1 MSKAVFEK
9 RDFNFLKTAKG
20 VWLASEYHIYGLS
33 IMRLVVIGV
42 NHKTAPVALRERL
55 ALVGDEVNIALAQL
69 QGFSDGSVIVSTCNR
84 TEIYAL
90 VPESILS
97 PNTLLPNS
105 ASAVVETS
113 VIESSMTANNSANLS
128 STIISAHILKI
139 KTWLAGFKQLSLD
152 EIDPYLYVHRDTHAL
167 THWLR
172 VAAGL
177 DSMILG
183 EPQILGQ
190 IKRAV
195 HMAQDQKALSNQLGW
210 IVDQVF
216 AAAKRVRNET
226 QVGAQAVSLSYAA
239 AKLVTQIFD
248 DLPSRTLLVV
258 AAGEM
263 NRLVATHIAGLG
275 VGRVIICN
283 RNPERAEAL
292 AAELRNPNR
301 RIEVRTLQELP
312 QVLAEAD
319 IVSSCSG
326 SMDILID
333 KTMTLRAL
341 KSRRY
346 QPMLMIDLAVPR
358 DIDSTVSRIDDVYL
372 YSVDDLQHVIAG
384 NIEQRR
390 QAAVD
395 AELLVSQLVVEMD
408 RRFQVRQVGKDI
420 QQYRARTHEQVNK
433 LLQASIAELQGDS
446 ANPEDIMI
454 ELTRR
459 LTQNLTHAPSK
470 LMRKAAREGDN
481 ELLDFVV
488 SGLQDAHR
496 NH

>member
-1 MSKAVFEK
+1 M
-9 RDFNFLKTAKG
+9 RNM
-20 VWLASEYHIYGLS
+20 HCIYGLS

-55 ALVGDEVNIALAQL
+55 AFVGDDLNSALNQL
-69 QGFSDGSVIVSTCNR
+69 KNFTDGSVIVSTCNR

-90 VPESILS
+90 VPQPSNAAIDTSNISSSITGLVGTIATGATVS
-97 PNTLLPNS
+97 M
-105 ASAVVETS
+105 AVA
-113 VIESSMTANNSANLS
+113 MDQH
-128 STIISAHILKI
+128 IIDI
-139 KTWLAGFKQLSLD
+139 KSWLASFKKVSVAQI
-152 EIDPYLYVHRDTHAL
+152 EPFLYVHKDTHAL

-190 IKRAV
+190 IKQAV
-195 HMAQDQKALSNQLGW
+195 HLAQIEQALSSQMGW
-210 IVDQVF
+210 IIDQVF
-216 AAAKRVRNET
+216 AAANRVRNET
-226 QVGAQAVSLSYAA
+226 NVGAQAVSLGFAA

-248 DLPSRTLLVV
+248 NLPSRTLVVV

-275 VGRVIICN
+275 VGRIIICN
-283 RNPERAEAL
+283 RSPERAEAL
-292 AAELRNPNR
+292 AADLRQAHLKLAN
-301 RIEVRTLQELP
+301 ISVEVRALQELP

-326 SMDILID
+326 SMDILIN
-333 KTMTLRAL
+333 KNMTAQAL
-341 KSRRY
+341 KIRRY
-346 QPMLMIDLAVPR
+346 RPMLMIDLAVPR
-358 DIDSTVSRIDDVYL
+358 DIDSNISQMDDVYL

-395 AELLVSQLVVEMD
+395 AELLVSQLVVEIE
-408 RRFQVRQVGKDI
+408 RRFQVRKVGHDI
-420 QQYRARTHEQVNK
+420 EQYRNHTQLQVEQ
-433 LLQASIAELQGDS
+433 LLGNALKRLESGEQDAHS
-446 ANPEDIMI
+446 AMI
-454 ELTRR
+454 ELTRQ
-459 LTQNLTHAPSK
+459 LTQTLSHAPSK
-470 LMRKAAREGDN
+470 LMRKAAREGDS

-488 SGLQDAHR
+488 SGLHGAYR
-496 NH
+496 KRR

>member
-1 MSKAVFEK
+1 
-9 RDFNFLKTAKG
+9 
-20 VWLASEYHIYGLS
+20 
-33 IMRLVVIGV
+33 MRLVVIGV

-55 ALVGDEVNIALAQL
+55 ALVGDDVNIALKQL
-69 QGFSDGSVIVSTCNR
+69 EAFTDGSVIVSTCNR

-90 VPESILS
+90 VPQLAE
-97 PNTLLPNS
+97 PQDVP
-105 ASAVVETS
+105 
-113 VIESSMTANNSANLS
+113 SMSANGAVGAQTS
-128 STIISAHILKI
+128 SAAISAHILKI
-139 KTWLAGFKQLSLD
+139 KAWLADFKQLSLS

-190 IKRAV
+190 IKRSV
-195 HMAQDQKALSNQLGW
+195 QLAQEQKALSNQLGW
-210 IVDQVF
+210 IIDQVF

-292 AAELRNPNR
+292 AVELRR
-301 RIEVRTLQELP
+301 AGHLVEVRPLQELP

-326 SMDILID
+326 SMDVLID

-341 KSRRY
+341 KHRRY

-358 DIDSTVSRIDDVYL
+358 DIDSTISRIDDVYL

-408 RRFQVRQVGKDI
+408 RSFQVRQVGKDI
-420 QQYRARTHEQVNK
+420 QQYRAHTQDQVDK
-433 LLQASIAELQGDS
+433 LLHESIAKLQQDNAS
-446 ANPEDIMI
+446 PEDIII
-454 ELTRR
+454 ELSRR
-459 LTQNLTHAPSK
+459 LTQTLTHAPSK
-470 LMRKAAREGDN
+470 LMRKAAREGDS
-481 ELLDFVV
+481 ELLDFAV
-488 SGLQDAHR
+488 SGLQEAHR
-496 NH
+496 GRR

>member
-1 MSKAVFEK
+1 
-9 RDFNFLKTAKG
+9 
-20 VWLASEYHIYGLS
+20 
-33 IMRLVVIGV
+33 MRLVVIGV

-55 ALVGDEVNIALAQL
+55 ALVGDDVNVALKQL
-69 QGFSDGSVIVSTCNR
+69 EAFTDGCVIVSTCNR

-90 VPESILS
+90 VPQTLTLQNPESQS
-97 PNTLLPNS
+97 TDTKGAEAAV
-105 ASAVVETS
+105 ASQTF
-113 VIESSMTANNSANLS
+113 SSSANVS
-128 STIISAHILKI
+128 PTVISAHIIKI
-139 KTWLAGFKQLSLD
+139 KTWLANFKQLSLT
-152 EIDPYLYVHRDTHAL
+152 EIDSYLYVHRDTHAL

-190 IKRAV
+190 IKRSV
-195 HMAQDQKALSNQLGW
+195 HLAQDQKVLSNQLGW

-226 QVGAQAVSLSYAA
+226 KVGAQAVSLSFAA

-248 DLPSRTLLVV
+248 DLPSRTLLIV

-275 VGRVIICN
+275 IGRVIICN
-283 RNPERAEAL
+283 RNLERAEAL
-292 AAELRNPNR
+292 AADLRYPNR
-301 RIEVRTLQELP
+301 QVEVRTLQDLP
-312 QVLAEAD
+312 HILAEAD

-326 SMDILID
+326 SMDMLID
-333 KTMTLRAL
+333 KTMTLQAL
-341 KSRRY
+341 KRRRY

-395 AELLVSQLVVEMD
+395 AELLVSQLVVEID
-408 RRFQVRQVGKDI
+408 RRFRVRQVGKDI
-420 QQYRARTHEQVNK
+420 QQYRVRTHEQVDT
-433 LLQASIAELQGDS
+433 LLQESIAKLQQDNV
-446 ANPEDIMI
+446 NPEDILI
-454 ELTRR
+454 ELSRR
-459 LTQNLTHAPSK
+459 LTQTLTHAPSK
-470 LMRKAAREGDN
+470 LMRKAAREGDS

-488 SGLQDAHR
+488 SGLHDAYR
-496 NH
+496 GR

>member
-1 MSKAVFEK
+1 
-9 RDFNFLKTAKG
+9 
-20 VWLASEYHIYGLS
+20 
-33 IMRLVVIGV
+33 MRLVVIGV

-55 ALVGDEVNIALAQL
+55 ALVGDDVNIALKQL
-69 QGFSDGSVIVSTCNR
+69 EAFTDGSVIVSTCNR

-90 VPESILS
+90 VPQLAE
-97 PNTLLPNS
+97 PQDVP
-105 ASAVVETS
+105 
-113 VIESSMTANNSANLS
+113 SMSANGAVGAQTS
-128 STIISAHILKI
+128 SAAISAHILKI
-139 KTWLAGFKQLSLD
+139 KAWLADFKQLSLS

-190 IKRAV
+190 IKRSV
-195 HMAQDQKALSNQLGW
+195 QLAQEQKALSNQLGW
-210 IVDQVF
+210 IIDQVF

-292 AAELRNPNR
+292 AVELRR
-301 RIEVRTLQELP
+301 AGHLVEVKPLQELP

-326 SMDILID
+326 SMDVLID
-333 KTMTLRAL
+333 KTMTLWAL
-341 KSRRY
+341 KHRRY

-358 DIDSTVSRIDDVYL
+358 DIDSTISRIDDVYL

-408 RRFQVRQVGKDI
+408 RSFQVRQVGKDI
-420 QQYRARTHEQVNK
+420 QQYRAHTQDQVDK
-433 LLQASIAELQGDS
+433 LLHESIAKLQQDNAS
-446 ANPEDIMI
+446 PEDIII
-454 ELTRR
+454 ELSRR
-459 LTQNLTHAPSK
+459 LTQTLTHAPSK
-470 LMRKAAREGDN
+470 LMRKAAREGDS
-481 ELLDFVV
+481 ELLNFVV
-488 SGLQDAHR
+488 SGLQEAHR
-496 NH
+496 GRR

>member
-1 MSKAVFEK
+1 
-9 RDFNFLKTAKG
+9 
-20 VWLASEYHIYGLS
+20 
-33 IMRLVVIGV
+33 MRLVVIGV

-55 ALVGDEVNIALAQL
+55 ALVGDDVNIALKQL
-69 QGFSDGSVIVSTCNR
+69 EAFTDGSVIVSTCNR

-90 VPESILS
+90 VPQLAE
-97 PNTLLPNS
+97 PQDVP
-105 ASAVVETS
+105 
-113 VIESSMTANNSANLS
+113 SMSANGAVGAQTS
-128 STIISAHILKI
+128 SAAISAHILKI
-139 KTWLAGFKQLSLD
+139 KAWLADFKQLSLS

-190 IKRAV
+190 IKRSV
-195 HMAQDQKALSNQLGW
+195 QLAQEQKALSNQLGW
-210 IVDQVF
+210 IIDQVF

-292 AAELRNPNR
+292 AVELRR
-301 RIEVRTLQELP
+301 AGHLVEVRPLQELP

-326 SMDILID
+326 SMDVLID

-341 KSRRY
+341 KHRRY

-358 DIDSTVSRIDDVYL
+358 DIDSTISRIDDVYL

-408 RRFQVRQVGKDI
+408 RSFQVRQVGKDI
-420 QQYRARTHEQVNK
+420 QQYRTHTQDRVDK
-433 LLQASIAELQGDS
+433 LLHESIAKLQQDNAS
-446 ANPEDIMI
+446 PEDIII
-454 ELTRR
+454 ELSRR
-459 LTQNLTHAPSK
+459 LTQTLTHAPSK
-470 LMRKAAREGDN
+470 LMRKAAREGDS

-488 SGLQDAHR
+488 SGLQEAHR
-496 NH
+496 GRR

>member
-1 MSKAVFEK
+1 MTGARHV
-9 RDFNFLKTAKG
+9 
-20 VWLASEYHIYGLS
+20 YGLS

-55 ALVGDEVNIALAQL
+55 ALVGDDVNIALKQL
-69 QGFSDGSVIVSTCNR
+69 EAFTDGSVIVSTCNR

-90 VPESILS
+90 VPQLEELQDIR
-97 PNTLLPNS
+97 
-105 ASAVVETS
+105 S
-113 VIESSMTANNSANLS
+113 VSTN
-128 STIISAHILKI
+128 STIGAQTSSAAISAHILKI
-139 KTWLAGFKQLSLD
+139 KAWLADFKQLSLS

-190 IKRAV
+190 IKRSV
-195 HMAQDQKALSNQLGW
+195 HLAQEQKALSTQLGW

-226 QVGAQAVSLSYAA
+226 KVGAQAVSLSYAA

-292 AAELRNPNR
+292 AEELRR
-301 RIEVRTLQELP
+301 AGHLVDVRPLHELP

-326 SMDILID
+326 SMDVLID

-341 KSRRY
+341 KQRRY

-358 DIDSTVSRIDDVYL
+358 DIDSTIGRIDDVYL

-408 RRFQVRQVGKDI
+408 RSFQVRQVGKDI
-420 QQYRARTHEQVNK
+420 QQYRERTHDQVDK
-433 LLQASIAELQGDS
+433 LLHESIAKLQQDNAS
-446 ANPEDIMI
+446 PEDIII
-454 ELTRR
+454 ELSRR
-459 LTQNLTHAPSK
+459 LTQTLTHAPSK
-470 LMRKAAREGDN
+470 LMRKAAREGDS

-488 SGLQDAHR
+488 SGLQDAYRGHR
-496 NH
+496 

>member
-1 MSKAVFEK
+1 
-9 RDFNFLKTAKG
+9 
-20 VWLASEYHIYGLS
+20 
-33 IMRLVVIGV
+33 MRLVVIGV

-55 ALVGDEVNIALAQL
+55 ALVGDDVNVALKQL
-69 QGFSDGSVIVSTCNR
+69 ETFTDGSVIVSTCNR

-90 VPESILS
+90 VPVMTEAAAKSEAPEATAVS
-97 PNTLLPNS
+97 GSNHVS
-105 ASAVVETS
+105 AAV
-113 VIESSMTANNSANLS
+113 
-128 STIISAHILKI
+128 ISAHIVKI
-139 KTWLAGFKQLSLD
+139 KTWLAEFKQLSLID
-152 EIDPYLYVHRDTHAL
+152 IDPYLYVHRDTHAL

-183 EPQILGQ
+183 EPQIFGQ
-190 IKRAV
+190 IKRSV
-195 HMAQDQKALSNQLGW
+195 HLAQEQKVLSNQLGW

-226 QVGAQAVSLSYAA
+226 KVGAQAVSLSFAA

-248 DLPSRTLLVV
+248 DLPSRTLLIV

-292 AAELRNPNR
+292 AAELRHPNR
-301 RIEVRTLQELP
+301 RVEVKTLQELP
-312 QVLAEAD
+312 NVLAEAD

-326 SMDILID
+326 SMDLLID
-333 KTMTLRAL
+333 KTMTVQAL
-341 KSRRY
+341 KRRRY

-358 DIDSTVSRIDDVYL
+358 DIDSSISRIDDIYL

-395 AELLVSQLVVEMD
+395 AELLVSQLVVEVD

-420 QQYRARTHEQVNK
+420 QQYRAHTQEKVDK
-433 LLQASIAELQGDS
+433 LLHDSIAKLQQDDAS
-446 ANPEDIMI
+446 PEEILI
-454 ELTRR
+454 ELSRR
-459 LTQNLTHAPSK
+459 LTQSLTHSPSK
-470 LMRKAAREGDN
+470 LMRKAAREGDS
-481 ELLDFVV
+481 ELLNFVV
-488 SGLQDAHR
+488 SGLTDTHR
-496 NH
+496 GR

>member
-1 MSKAVFEK
+1 MTGARHV
-9 RDFNFLKTAKG
+9 
-20 VWLASEYHIYGLS
+20 YGLS

-55 ALVGDEVNIALAQL
+55 ALVGDDVNVALKQL
-69 QGFSDGSVIVSTCNR
+69 EAFTDGSVIVSTCNR

-90 VPESILS
+90 VPQLGELQDIR
-97 PNTLLPNS
+97 
-105 ASAVVETS
+105 S
-113 VIESSMTANNSANLS
+113 VSTN
-128 STIISAHILKI
+128 STIGAQTSSAAISAHILKI
-139 KTWLAGFKQLSLD
+139 KAWLADFKQLSLS

-190 IKRAV
+190 IKRSV
-195 HMAQDQKALSNQLGW
+195 HLAQEQKALSTQLGW

-226 QVGAQAVSLSYAA
+226 KVGAQAVSLSYAA

-292 AAELRNPNR
+292 AEELRR
-301 RIEVRTLQELP
+301 AGHLVDVRPLHELP

-326 SMDILID
+326 SMDVLID

-341 KSRRY
+341 KQRRY

-358 DIDSTVSRIDDVYL
+358 DIDSTIGRIDDVYL

-408 RRFQVRQVGKDI
+408 RSFQVRQVGKDI
-420 QQYRARTHEQVNK
+420 QQYRERTHDQVDK
-433 LLQASIAELQGDS
+433 LLHESIAKLQQDNAS
-446 ANPEDIMI
+446 PEDIII
-454 ELTRR
+454 ELSRR
-459 LTQNLTHAPSK
+459 LTQTLTHAPSK
-470 LMRKAAREGDN
+470 LMRKAAREGDS

-488 SGLQDAHR
+488 SGLQDAYRGHR
-496 NH
+496 

>member
-1 MSKAVFEK
+1 
-9 RDFNFLKTAKG
+9 
-20 VWLASEYHIYGLS
+20 
-33 IMRLVVIGV
+33 MRLVVIGV

-55 ALVGDEVNIALAQL
+55 ALVGDDVSIALKQL
-69 QGFSDGSVIVSTCNR
+69 EAFTDGSVIVSTCNR

-90 VPESILS
+90 VPQTLTVQDSQSQSLATQS
-97 PNTLLPNS
+97 SSAQALDSQVTATDVPASTDNTFSSS
-105 ASAVVETS
+105 AAISSA
-113 VIESSMTANNSANLS
+113 A
-128 STIISAHILKI
+128 ISAHIVKI
-139 KTWLAGFKQLSLD
+139 KTWLADFKQLPLT
-152 EIDPYLYVHRDTHAL
+152 EIDSYLYVHRDTHAL

-190 IKRAV
+190 IKRSV
-195 HMAQDQKALSNQLGW
+195 HLAQDQKALSNQLGW

-226 QVGAQAVSLSYAA
+226 KVGAQAVSLSFAA

-248 DLPSRTLLVV
+248 DLPSRTLLIV

-301 RIEVRTLQELP
+301 RVEVRTLQELP

-326 SMDILID
+326 SMDLLID
-333 KTMTLRAL
+333 KNMTVQAL
-341 KSRRY
+341 KRRRY

-358 DIDSTVSRIDDVYL
+358 DIDSNIGRIDDVYL

-390 QAAVD
+390 QAAVE

-420 QQYRARTHEQVNK
+420 QQYRTRTHDQVDK
-433 LLQASIAELQGDS
+433 LLHESIAKLQQGDAS
-446 ANPEDIMI
+446 PEAIII
-454 ELTRR
+454 ELSRR
-459 LTQNLTHAPSK
+459 LTQSLTHAPSK
-470 LMRKAAREGDN
+470 LMRKAAREGDS
-481 ELLDFVV
+481 ELLNFVV
-488 SGLQDAHR
+488 SGLQEADR
-496 NH
+496 GR

>member
-1 MSKAVFEK
+1 
-9 RDFNFLKTAKG
+9 
-20 VWLASEYHIYGLS
+20 
-33 IMRLVVIGV
+33 MRLVVIGV

-55 ALVGDEVNIALAQL
+55 ALVGDDVNLGLRQL
-69 QGFSDGSVIVSTCNR
+69 QGFTDGSVIVSTCNR

-90 VPESILS
+90 VPQISGLSTLDQQVATAISI
-97 PNTLLPNS
+97 T
-105 ASAVVETS
+105 
-113 VIESSMTANNSANLS
+113 NNSNAATCS
-128 STIISAHILKI
+128 SQSVSATISAHILKI
-139 KTWLAGFKQLSLD
+139 KQWLADFKQLPLS

-172 VAAGL
+172 VASGL

-190 IKRAV
+190 IKRSV
-195 HMAQDQKALSNQLGW
+195 HLAQDENALSNQLGW
-210 IVDQVF
+210 VVDQVY

-292 AAELRNPNR
+292 AAELRRPGR
-301 RIEVRTLQELP
+301 LVEVRPLEELP

-326 SMDILID
+326 SMDLLID
-333 KTMTLRAL
+333 KNMTIQAL
-341 KSRRY
+341 KRRRY

-358 DIDSTVSRIDDVYL
+358 DIDSTISRIDDVYL

-420 QQYRARTHEQVNK
+420 QKYRARTHDQVDK
-433 LLQASIAELQGDS
+433 LLHESIAKLQQDNVS
-446 ANPEDIMI
+446 PEDII
-454 ELTRR
+454 TELSRR
-459 LTQNLTHAPSK
+459 LTQTLTHAPSK

-496 NH
+496 RR

>member
-1 MSKAVFEK
+1 
-9 RDFNFLKTAKG
+9 
-20 VWLASEYHIYGLS
+20 
-33 IMRLVVIGV
+33 MRLVVIGV

-55 ALVGDEVNIALAQL
+55 AFVGDDVAMALGQL
-69 QGFSDGSVIVSTCNR
+69 KSFTDGCVIVSTCNR

-90 VPESILS
+90 VPQVN
-97 PNTLLPNS
+97 NT
-105 ASAVVETS
+105 T
-113 VIESSMTANNSANLS
+113 TNNSTDV
-128 STIISAHILKI
+128 TIEAMNAHIAGV
-139 KTWLAGFKQLSLD
+139 KTWLANFKQLPVA
-152 EIDPYLYVHRDTHAL
+152 EIDSYLYIHRDTQAI

-190 IKRAV
+190 IKQAV
-195 HMAQDQKALSNQLGW
+195 QLAQTEQALSNQLSW
-210 IVDQVF
+210 VIDQVF
-216 AAAKRVRNET
+216 AASKRVRNET
-226 QVGAQAVSLSYAA
+226 HVGAHAVSLGFAA

-248 DLPSRTLLVV
+248 DLTNRTLLVV

-275 VGRVIICN
+275 VGRIIICN
-283 RNPERAEAL
+283 RSPERAEAL
-292 AAELRNPNR
+292 AAELRQPNR
-301 RIEVRTLQELP
+301 QIEVRSLQELP

-326 SMDILID
+326 GVDVLIN
-333 KTMTLRAL
+333 KTMTAQAL
-341 KSRRY
+341 KRRRH

-358 DIDSTVSRIDDVYL
+358 DIDSTISRMDDVYL
-372 YSVDDLQHVIAG
+372 YSVDDLQHVIAC

-395 AELLVSQLVVEMD
+395 AEILVSQLVVEME

-420 QQYRARTHEQVNK
+420 QQYRTRTHEQVEQ
-433 LLQASIAELQGDS
+433 LLSASIAQLEQGESSAEEVITELS
-446 ANPEDIMI
+446 
-454 ELTRR
+454 RR
-459 LTQNLTHAPSK
+459 LTQTLSHAPSK
-470 LMRKAAREGDN
+470 LMRKAAREGDS

-488 SGLQDAHR
+488 SGLQDAYR
-496 NH
+496 QRR

>member
-1 MSKAVFEK
+1 
-9 RDFNFLKTAKG
+9 
-20 VWLASEYHIYGLS
+20 
-33 IMRLVVIGV
+33 MRLVVVGV

-55 ALVGDEVNIALAQL
+55 ALVGDDVNVALKQL
-69 QGFSDGSVIVSTCNR
+69 EAFTDGCVIVSTCNR

-90 VPESILS
+90 VPQTLTLQNLESQSID
-97 PNTLLPNS
+97 TQG
-105 ASAVVETS
+105 VETVGQAVAS
-113 VIESSMTANNSANLS
+113 QTFSSSANVS
-128 STIISAHILKI
+128 AAVISAHIVKI
-139 KTWLAGFKQLSLD
+139 KTWLANFKQLSLT
-152 EIDPYLYVHRDTHAL
+152 EIDSFLYVHRDTHAL

-190 IKRAV
+190 IKRSV
-195 HMAQDQKALSNQLGW
+195 HLAQDQKALSNQLGW

-226 QVGAQAVSLSYAA
+226 KVGAQAVSLSFAA

-248 DLPSRTLLVV
+248 DLPSRTLLIV

-292 AAELRNPNR
+292 AAELRHPDR
-301 RIEVRTLQELP
+301 RVEVRTLQDLP
-312 QVLAEAD
+312 HILAEAD

-326 SMDILID
+326 SMDMLID
-333 KTMTLRAL
+333 KNMTLQAL
-341 KSRRY
+341 KRRRY

-358 DIDSTVSRIDDVYL
+358 DIDPTISRIDDVYL

-395 AELLVSQLVVEMD
+395 AELLVSQLVVEID
-408 RRFQVRQVGKDI
+408 RRFLVRQVGKDI
-420 QQYRARTHEQVNK
+420 QQYRVRTHDQVDK
-433 LLQASIAELQGDS
+433 LLHESIAKLQQDNV
-446 ANPEDIMI
+446 NPEDILL
-454 ELTRR
+454 ELSHR
-459 LTQNLTHAPSK
+459 LTQTLTHAPSK
-470 LMRKAAREGDN
+470 LMRKAAREGDSD
-481 ELLDFVV
+481 LLDFVV

-496 NH
+496 GR

>member
-1 MSKAVFEK
+1 
-9 RDFNFLKTAKG
+9 
-20 VWLASEYHIYGLS
+20 
-33 IMRLVVIGV
+33 MRLVVIGV

-55 ALVGDEVNIALAQL
+55 ALVGDDVNTALEQL
-69 QGFSDGSVIVSTCNR
+69 ERFTDGSIIVSTCNR

-90 VPESILS
+90 VPQITTSQIDIDEPTQSSSLTATIVTDIS
-97 PNTLLPNS
+97 SNQKV
-105 ASAVVETS
+105 ASANSSSS
-113 VIESSMTANNSANLS
+113 VSPAV
-128 STIISAHILKI
+128 ISAHIIKI
-139 KTWLAGFKQLSLD
+139 KQWLADFKRLPLA
-152 EIDPYLYVHRDTHAL
+152 EVDPYLYVHRDVHAL

-190 IKRAV
+190 IKQAV
-195 HMAQDQKALSNQLGW
+195 QLAQNQKGLNNQLGW

-226 QVGAQAVSLSYAA
+226 QVGAQAVSLGFAA

-248 DLPSRTLLVV
+248 KLPERTLLIV

-275 VGRVIICN
+275 VGRIIICN
-283 RNPERAEAL
+283 RSPERAEAL
-292 AAELRNPNR
+292 AEDLRQLGR
-301 RIEVRTLQELP
+301 SVEVQPLHKLSQL
-312 QVLAEAD
+312 LAEAD

-326 SMDILID
+326 SMNLLID
-333 KTMTLRAL
+333 KSMVVQAL

-358 DIDSTVSRIDDVYL
+358 DIDSTISQMDDIYL

-384 NIEQRR
+384 NLEQRR

-395 AELLVSQLVVEMD
+395 AELLVSQLVVEMEQ
-408 RRFQVRQVGKDI
+408 RFQVRKVGKDI
-420 QQYRARTHEQVNK
+420 EHYRSRTNSQVDK
-433 LLQASIAELQGDS
+433 ILSESIARLENGDVSAEEIVTELS
-446 ANPEDIMI
+446 
-454 ELTRR
+454 RR
-459 LTQNLTHAPSK
+459 LTQTLTHAPSK
-470 LMRKAAREGDN
+470 LMRKAASEGDS

-488 SGLQDAHR
+488 SGLNDAYR
-496 NH
+496 NK

>member
-1 MSKAVFEK
+1 
-9 RDFNFLKTAKG
+9 
-20 VWLASEYHIYGLS
+20 
-33 IMRLVVIGV
+33 MRLVVIGV

-55 ALVGDEVNIALAQL
+55 ALVGDDVNIALEQL
-69 QGFSDGSVIVSTCNR
+69 ERFTDGSIIVSTCNR

-90 VPESILS
+90 VPDDQSSDSQSSNVGIS
-97 PNTLLPNS
+97 
-105 ASAVVETS
+105 SAV
-113 VIESSMTANNSANLS
+113 
-128 STIISAHILKI
+128 ISAHIDRI
-139 KTWLAGFKQLSLD
+139 KTWLADFKQLSLS

-190 IKRAV
+190 IKKAV
-195 HMAQDQKALSNQLGW
+195 HLAQDEQGINNQLSW

-226 QVGAQAVSLSYAA
+226 QVGAQAVSLGFAA

-248 DLPSRTLLVV
+248 NLASRTLLVV

-275 VGRVIICN
+275 VGRIIICN

-292 AAELRNPNR
+292 AAELHAPNR
-301 RIEVRTLQELP
+301 RVEVRHLSDLP
-312 QVLAEAD
+312 QVLGEAD

-326 SMDILID
+326 SMNVLIN
-333 KTMTLRAL
+333 KTMTLQAL
-341 KSRRY
+341 KRRRY
-346 QPMLMIDLAVPR
+346 QPMLMVDLAVPR
-358 DIDSTVSRIDDVYL
+358 DIDAAVSQIDDVYL

-384 NIEQRR
+384 NLEQRR

-395 AELLVSQLVVEMD
+395 AELLVSQLVVEME
-408 RRFQVRQVGKDI
+408 RSFQVRKVGRDI
-420 QQYRARTHEQVNK
+420 QQYRSRTHDQVDK
-433 LLQASIAELQGDS
+433 LLHESLARLQQGDS
-446 ANPEDIMI
+446 SPEDII
-454 ELTRR
+454 TELSRR
-459 LTQNLTHAPSK
+459 LTQTLTHAPSK
-470 LMRKAAREGDN
+470 LMRKAAREGDS
-481 ELLDFVV
+481 ELLEFVV
-488 SGLQDAHR
+488 TGLQEANR
-496 NH
+496 R

>member
-1 MSKAVFEK
+1 
-9 RDFNFLKTAKG
+9 
-20 VWLASEYHIYGLS
+20 
-33 IMRLVVIGV
+33 MRLVVIGV

-55 ALVGDEVNIALAQL
+55 ALVGDDVNIALKQL
-69 QGFSDGSVIVSTCNR
+69 EAFTDGSVIVSTCNR

-90 VPESILS
+90 VPQLAE
-97 PNTLLPNS
+97 PQDVP
-105 ASAVVETS
+105 
-113 VIESSMTANNSANLS
+113 SMSANGAVGAQTS
-128 STIISAHILKI
+128 SAAISAHILKI
-139 KTWLAGFKQLSLD
+139 KAWLADFKQLSLS
-152 EIDPYLYVHRDTHAL
+152 EINPYLYVHRDTHAL

-190 IKRAV
+190 IKRSV
-195 HMAQDQKALSNQLGW
+195 QLAQEQKALSNQLGW
-210 IVDQVF
+210 IIDQVF

-292 AAELRNPNR
+292 AVELRR
-301 RIEVRTLQELP
+301 AGHLVEVRPLQELP

-326 SMDILID
+326 SMDVLID

-341 KSRRY
+341 KHRRY

-358 DIDSTVSRIDDVYL
+358 DIDSTISRIDDVYL

-408 RRFQVRQVGKDI
+408 RSFQVRQVGKDI
-420 QQYRARTHEQVNK
+420 QQYRAHTQDQVDK
-433 LLQASIAELQGDS
+433 LLHESIAKLQQDNAS
-446 ANPEDIMI
+446 PEDIII
-454 ELTRR
+454 ELSRR
-459 LTQNLTHAPSK
+459 LTQTLTHAPSK
-470 LMRKAAREGDN
+470 LMRKAAREGDS

-488 SGLQDAHR
+488 SGLQEAHR
-496 NH
+496 GRR

>member
-1 MSKAVFEK
+1 MTGARHV
-9 RDFNFLKTAKG
+9 
-20 VWLASEYHIYGLS
+20 YGLS

-55 ALVGDEVNIALAQL
+55 ALVGDDVNVALKQL
-69 QGFSDGSVIVSTCNR
+69 EAFTDGSVIVSTCNR

-90 VPESILS
+90 VPQLEELQDIR
-97 PNTLLPNS
+97 
-105 ASAVVETS
+105 S
-113 VIESSMTANNSANLS
+113 VSSN
-128 STIISAHILKI
+128 STIGAQTSSAAISAHILKI
-139 KTWLAGFKQLSLD
+139 KAWLADFKQLSLS

-190 IKRAV
+190 IKRSV
-195 HMAQDQKALSNQLGW
+195 HLAQEQKALSTQLGW

-226 QVGAQAVSLSYAA
+226 KVGAQAVSLSYAA

-292 AAELRNPNR
+292 AEELRR
-301 RIEVRTLQELP
+301 AGHLVDVRPLHELP

-326 SMDILID
+326 SMDVLID

-341 KSRRY
+341 KQRRY

-358 DIDSTVSRIDDVYL
+358 DIDSTIGRIDDVYL

-408 RRFQVRQVGKDI
+408 RSFQVRQVGKDI
-420 QQYRARTHEQVNK
+420 QQYRERTHDQVDK
-433 LLQASIAELQGDS
+433 LLHESIAKLQQDNAS
-446 ANPEDIMI
+446 PEDIII
-454 ELTRR
+454 ELSRR
-459 LTQNLTHAPSK
+459 LTQTLTHAPSK
-470 LMRKAAREGDN
+470 LMRKAAREGDS

-488 SGLQDAHR
+488 SGLQDAYRGHR
-496 NH
+496 

>member
-1 MSKAVFEK
+1 M
-9 RDFNFLKTAKG
+9 KTAQRT
-20 VWLASEYHIYGLS
+20 WLASEHHIYGLS

-55 ALVGDEVNIALAQL
+55 ALVGDDVNVALEQL
-69 QGFSDGSVIVSTCNR
+69 QVFNDGSVIVSTCNR

-90 VPESILS
+90 VPQNSIAQNLAPQNLTPQS
-97 PNTLLPNS
+97 PSTQSLPSSVVDSSNTL
-105 ASAVVETS
+105 T
-113 VIESSMTANNSANLS
+113 NSANLS
-128 STIISAHILKI
+128 SAVISAHILKI
-139 KTWLAGFKQLSLD
+139 KTWLADFKQLSLS

-172 VAAGL
+172 VASGL

-195 HMAQDQKALSNQLGW
+195 HLAQDQKTLSNQLGW
-210 IVDQVF
+210 IVDQVY

-292 AAELRNPNR
+292 AAELRQPNR
-301 RIEVRTLQELP
+301 LIDVRPLHELG

-420 QQYRARTHEQVNK
+420 QQYRVRTHEQVDK
-433 LLQASIAELQGDS
+433 LLQESIAKLQSDN
-446 ANPEDIMI
+446 ANPEDIML

-459 LTQNLTHAPSK
+459 LTQTLSHAPSK

-488 SGLQDAHR
+488 SGLQDAYR
-496 NH
+496 GRR

>member
-1 MSKAVFEK
+1 
-9 RDFNFLKTAKG
+9 
-20 VWLASEYHIYGLS
+20 
-33 IMRLVVIGV
+33 MRLVVIGV

-55 ALVGDEVNIALAQL
+55 ALVGDDVTIALEQL
-69 QGFSDGSVIVSTCNR
+69 EGFTDGSVIVSTCNR

-90 VPESILS
+90 VPQTIS
-97 PNTLLPNS
+97 PQDA
-105 ASAVVETS
+105 ASAIPSTPNDSFVTDELMSTS
-113 VIESSMTANNSANLS
+113 VSSVMVSE
-128 STIISAHILKI
+128 HILHI
-139 KTWLAGFKQLSLD
+139 KQWLAQFKHLPLS
-152 EIDPYLYVHRDTHAL
+152 EIEPYLYVHRDIHAL

-195 HMAQDQKALSNQLGW
+195 QLAQYEKAFNTQLGW

-226 QVGAQAVSLSYAA
+226 QVGAQAVSLGFAA

-248 DLPSRTLLVV
+248 NLHSRTLLVV

-275 VGRVIICN
+275 VGRIIICN
-283 RNPERAEAL
+283 RNLERAEAL
-292 AAELRNPNR
+292 ATELRR
-301 RIEVRTLQELP
+301 ADRIVDVRSLHELP
-312 QVLAEAD
+312 HLLAEAD

-326 SMDILID
+326 SMDLLID
-333 KTMTLRAL
+333 KTMTLQAL
-341 KSRRY
+341 KRRRY

-358 DIDSTVSRIDDVYL
+358 DIDSTISQIDDVYL

-384 NIEQRR
+384 NLEQRR

-395 AELLVSQLVVEMD
+395 AELLVSQLVVEME
-408 RRFQVRQVGKDI
+408 RRFQVRKVGRDI
-420 QQYRARTHEQVNK
+420 QQYRLRTQQQVDK
-433 LLQASIAELQGDS
+433 QLKHSIAALKRGDLTPEEVITELS
-446 ANPEDIMI
+446 
-454 ELTRR
+454 RR
-459 LTQNLTHAPSK
+459 LTQSLTHAPSK
-470 LMRKAAREGDN
+470 LLRKAAREGDN

-488 SGLQDAHR
+488 SGLKEANR
-496 NH
+496 AYEP

>member
-1 MSKAVFEK
+1 
-9 RDFNFLKTAKG
+9 
-20 VWLASEYHIYGLS
+20 
-33 IMRLVVIGV
+33 MRLVVIGV

-55 ALVGDEVNIALAQL
+55 ALVGDDVSIALKQL
-69 QGFSDGSVIVSTCNR
+69 EAFTDGSVIVSTCNR

-90 VPESILS
+90 VPQTLTVQDSQSLATQS
-97 PNTLLPNS
+97 SSAQALDSQVTATDVPASTDNTFSSS
-105 ASAVVETS
+105 AA
-113 VIESSMTANNSANLS
+113 
-128 STIISAHILKI
+128 ISAHIVKI
-139 KTWLAGFKQLSLD
+139 KTWLADFKQLPLT
-152 EIDPYLYVHRDTHAL
+152 EIDSYLYVHRDTHAL

-190 IKRAV
+190 IKRSV
-195 HMAQDQKALSNQLGW
+195 HLAQDQKALSNQLGW

-226 QVGAQAVSLSYAA
+226 KVGAQAVSLSFAA

-248 DLPSRTLLVV
+248 DLPSRTLLIV

-301 RIEVRTLQELP
+301 RVEVRTLQELP

-326 SMDILID
+326 SMDLLID
-333 KTMTLRAL
+333 KNMTVQAL
-341 KSRRY
+341 KRRRY

-358 DIDSTVSRIDDVYL
+358 DIDSNIGRIDDVYL

-390 QAAVD
+390 QAAVE

-420 QQYRARTHEQVNK
+420 QQYRTRTHDQVDK
-433 LLQASIAELQGDS
+433 LLHESIAKLQQGDAS
-446 ANPEDIMI
+446 PEAIII
-454 ELTRR
+454 ELSRR
-459 LTQNLTHAPSK
+459 LTQSLTHAPSK
-470 LMRKAAREGDN
+470 LMRKAAREGDS
-481 ELLDFVV
+481 ELLNFVV
-488 SGLQDAHR
+488 SGLQEADR
-496 NH
+496 GR